1 MDTGG
6 GSLEQGNNVS
16 AGVTQQCPLA
26 GNDEHWLKSL
36 TAGESQIE
44 HLAHRIEARR
54 AERILITFAVHVDI
68 LRTCRGIC
76 KRNGYYAS
84 NKICL
89 EDLKSLHA
97 EAKVEADARSI
108 VPIRLFL
115 RRIGFRNKALLK
127 LEVFEKALKVVEE
140 VQEDDDEWFYFQDF
154 SFYYTRVESTWPWLR
169 SPISVAFT
177 MIFFFYLSSV
187 IFFCH
192 IFDDEGVCPDDP
204 TGQNRSYY
212 GWLSALYFASTT
224 MR

>member
-1 MDTGG
+1 MDAGS
-6 GSLEQGNNVS
+6 GSLEQRNIVS
-16 AGVTQQCPLA
+16 AEVAQPL
-26 GNDEHWLKSL
+26 GKDEHWLKSL
-36 TAGESQIE
+36 RVGESQIE
-44 HLAHRIEARR
+44 QLAQRIEARR
-54 AERILITFAVHVDI
+54 AERILVTFAVHVDI

-76 KRNGYYAS
+76 ERNGYSGS

-89 EDLKSLHA
+89 DDLKSLHAEA

-108 VPIRLFL
+108 NPIKLFL

-127 LEVFEKALKVVEE
+127 LQVFQKALVVVEE
-140 VQEDDDEWFYFQDF
+140 IQADHDDWFYFQDF
-154 SFYYTRVESTWPWLR
+154 AFYHTRVESNWPWLR

-177 MIFFFYLSSV
+177 IIFFYYLLSV

-204 TGQNRSYY
+204 TDQNRSYY
-212 GWLSALYFASTT
+212 GWLSTLYFASTT